1 MALSGVE
8 MSHGAPFLELLEPS
22 QEISATARAA
32 TGTVATGAAEE
43 ASGAGRPV
51 AMDGAL
57 LGVHRARGRF
67 RAPAAAPHGHRPSR
81 RRSLIR
87 ASRKLHIYVRGLC
100 LCERFLRPAEQLGRY
115 AMLAR
120 RCDGLAEEHRVGAAE
135 PPWHR
140 CT

>member
-1 MALSGVE
+1 MALFGVE
-8 MSHGAPFLELLEPS
+8 MSQGAPFLELFEPS
-22 QEISATARAA
+22 QEISARAA
-32 TGTVATGAAEE
+32 TGTVATGA
-43 ASGAGRPV
+43 SGAGRLV

-67 RAPAAAPHGHRPSR
+67 RAPAAAPLRRRPTR

-87 ASRKLHIYVRGLC
+87 ASRKLHVYVRGLC
-100 LCERFLRPAEQLGRY
+100 LCERFLRPAEKLGRD

-135 PPWHR
+135 PAWHR

>member
-1 MALSGVE
+1 MAQFGVE
-8 MSHGAPFLELLEPS
+8 MSQGAPFLELLEPS

-43 ASGAGRPV
+43 ASGAGRLV

-67 RAPAAAPHGHRPSR
+67 RAPAAAPLRRRPTR

-100 LCERFLRPAEQLGRY
+100 LCERFLRPTEQLGRD

-135 PPWHR
+135 PAWHR

>member
-1 MALSGVE
+1 MAQFGVE
-8 MSHGAPFLELLEPS
+8 ISKGAPFLELLEPS

-32 TGTVATGAAEE
+32 TGTVATGA
-43 ASGAGRPV
+43 SGAGRLV

-67 RAPAAAPHGHRPSR
+67 RAPAAAPLRRRPTR

-87 ASRKLHIYVRGLC
+87 TSRKLHVYVRGLC
-100 LCERFLRPAEQLGRY
+100 LCERFLCPTEQLGRD

-135 PPWHR
+135 PAWHR